1 MTGQI
6 DSGNLDSLW
15 ISRRGLHD
23 LKLCCQA
30 FSRTR
35 TRAQ

>member
-1 MTGQI
+1 MKGQI
-6 DSGNLDSLW
+6 DSWNLDSLW
-15 ISRRGLHD
+15 IPRRGWHD

-35 TRAQ
+35 TQ